1 MYSSTLIMGA
11 AGSADRSIHF
21 ARVDEGDTLHGSQ
34 LSDFDVCVLDK
45 SDYKLLKYS
54 SVWNYVK

>member
-1 MYSSTLIMGA
+1 MGA